1 MSAVDAKLHGP
12 CAGTGETSEPRQRVA
27 GCWESGRGDER
38 GTDTPPPLICP
49 PPEARGGKIFPVTG
63 RRGGVVFGRPNP
75 CAAPAS
81 ANETAPAR
89 AGAVVG
95 SEGVAVIVQLAPLGA
110 R

>member
-1 MSAVDAKLHGP
+1 MMN
-12 CAGTGETSEPRQRVA
+12 
-27 GCWESGRGDER
+27 GD
-38 GTDTPPPLICP
+38 GYAALPICP

-63 RRGGVVFGRPNP
+63 QRGGVVFGRPNP

-81 ANETAPAR
+81 ANETTPAR

>member
-1 MSAVDAKLHGP
+1 
-12 CAGTGETSEPRQRVA
+12 
-27 GCWESGRGDER
+27 
-38 GTDTPPPLICP
+38 
-49 PPEARGGKIFPVTG
+49 VTG